1 MNFGKLFRGLFAKKP
16 APPPK
21 AAADPRLAADPWLG
35 ELFAR
40 LGDRYQLGE
49 DGARILRRT
58 GRARFN
64 PMPVWVRGQAVSC
77 DYEVRAAGAPEAA
90 AVEAGKLLD
99 ARCGSD
105 LARFGFSKTAE
116 KVEEW
121 AGTVLVRGYEG
132 RFQTAAAA
140 AEAIRFVCEETET
153 QLNTAAE

>member
-1 MNFGKLFRGLFAKKP
+1 LNLGKLFRGLFARRP
-16 APPPK
+16 PPPPK
-21 AAADPRLAADPWLG
+21 PAADARLAADPWLG

-49 DGARILRRT
+49 DGARIHRRT

-64 PMPVWVRGQAVSC
+64 PMPVWVRGPVVSC
-77 DYEVRAAGAPEAA
+77 DYEVRAPSVPEA

-99 ARCGSD
+99 AVCGRD
-105 LARFGFSKTAE
+105 LAGFGFSQTAE

-121 AGTVLVRGYEG
+121 AGTVLVRSYEG
-132 RFQTAAAA
+132 RFETAAAA